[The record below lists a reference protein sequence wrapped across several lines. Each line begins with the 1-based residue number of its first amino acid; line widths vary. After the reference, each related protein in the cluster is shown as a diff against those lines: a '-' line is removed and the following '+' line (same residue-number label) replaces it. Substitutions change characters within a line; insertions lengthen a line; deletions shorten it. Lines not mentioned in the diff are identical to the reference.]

1 MSRHQLKRKIGNIE
15 RACAVETIV
24 KTKPKSGAST
34 GSPARNQ
41 LDRETGKGFLLA
53 ELRTGMTFAQL
64 ALTAHEFETEKI
76 QRERANAR
84 KAYETYL
91 KFLPRVELSS
101 DDRAEL
107 DELAAP
113 LRTALQQLG
122 EKIS

>member
-64 ALTAHEFETEKI
+64 ALTAHEFETAKI

-84 KAYETYL
+84 KAFEL
-91 KFLPRVELSS
+91 DAEESERIAQGCRVEPIGRGRPATVTCLTARS
-101 DDRAEL
+101 RA
-107 DELAAP
+107 
-113 LRTALQQLG
+113 
-122 EKIS
+122 